1 MIENNIKNTISD
13 LINEIKTTT
22 ENNLSNLEQI
32 MEALIVS
39 FLISI
44 AWDNLLLPSIT
55 KYFINSSITKSVIII
70 GLLLNSHSLLI
81 FFLEKS

>member
-32 MEALIVS
+32 MEALIAKVNN
-39 FLISI
+39 IENI
-44 AWDNLLLPSIT
+44 
-55 KYFINSSITKSVIII
+55 
-70 GLLLNSHSLLI
+70 LNQI
-81 FFLEKS
+81 R